1 MKMRMNYRN
10 HRKIIV
16 VDGLT
21 GFVGG
26 INVGDEYIGKHP
38 RLGFWRD
45 THLRLE
51 GNLNAG
57 TNHDCLSIR
66 RWRYSEYEL
75 GLNRPV
81 INADLDVNLLYR
93 KV

>member
-51 GNLNAG
+51 GDSVYWLQVRPR
-57 TNHDCLSIR
+57 IR
-66 RWRYSEYEL
+66 HPATSDW
-75 GLNRPV
+75 
-81 INADLDVNLLYR
+81 VNMLYL
-93 KV
+93 